1 MHKENEKLL
10 TYNLVA
16 SLSGS
21 LAAPF
26 MAVYFYDVVGGSFF
40 LMGLVNY
47 APMILSVIMGLIW
60 ARISD
65 SKGLRKWFIV
75 LSSATGIATTFA
87 LSFAT
92 GFDQLLAIRLLGT
105 ITGSAGGA
113 SFSALFAKTFRRKR
127 GSSLGLFDVL
137 GLVGSFTG
145 SLLSGYLYSLLGFR
159 MVLRIV
165 ALLNFIPLLLIASIR
180 EEREPGRRLSLR
192 GLVEK
197 PRIPRKFWRIYSSRL
212 LITLPGALGGTVVSI
227 YFLKYLGGTPQ
238 LWSTV
243 AAINTVTGLS
253 SYLYGRLAD
262 KFSVRQMFTLAGL
275 GWTAL
280 YTGYFLAPNPY
291 VFAAILAVPVWPAFW
306 VAYRKA
312 LMDISDETERATFF
326 ATESLLTT
334 IYGSVLGILAS
345 LIADLFHPRLL
356 FLISAAAAAAST
368 LAIQKLLAHEP
379 GLKET
384 GIRVSVKAPQLLSSA
399 RARVSRR
406 KL

>member
-1 MHKENEKLL
+1 MMYRENNKLL

-26 MAVYFYDVVGGSFF
+26 MAVYFYEVVGGSFF
-40 LMGLVNY
+40 LMGIVNY
-47 APMILSVIMGLIW
+47 APMILSVILGLVW

-75 LSSATGIATTFA
+75 LSSATGIAATLA

-92 GFDQLLAIRLLGT
+92 SFDQLLAIRLLGAV
-105 ITGSAGGA
+105 TGSAGGA
-113 SFSALFAKTFRRKR
+113 SFSALFAKTFKKKR
-127 GSSLGLFDVL
+127 GRSLGLFDVL
-137 GLVGSFTG
+137 GLAGSFMG
-145 SLLSGYLYSLLGFR
+145 NLLSGYLYAELGFR
-159 MVLRIV
+159 TVLRIV
-165 ALLNFIPLLLIASIR
+165 ALLNLVPLAIIASIR
-180 EEREPGRRLSLR
+180 EEREPSRPLTFKA
-192 GLVEK
+192 LVQK
-197 PRIPRKFWRIYSSRL
+197 PSIPRRFWNIYASRL
-212 LITLPGALGGTVVSI
+212 LITLPSALGGGIISV

-243 AAINTVTGLS
+243 AAVNTVTGLS

-334 IYGSVLGILAS
+334 IYGSLLGIAAS
-345 LIADLFHPRLL
+345 FIADVFTPRLL
-356 FLISAAAAAAST
+356 FLISAAAAATAT
-368 LAIQKLLAHEP
+368 LAIQKLLSHEP
-379 GLKET
+379 SLA
-384 GIRVSVKAPQLLSSA
+384 SVKPRIAVKPRLPLATVKA
-399 RARVSRR
+399 RRR
-406 KL
+406 